1 VSDRLSITQFG
12 APGEEISFS
21 DLHAIANRFK
31 KLHHFKREQIRH
43 TLNPLQRQF
52 LDALPLMLDINDP
65 ALPGFIS
72 SATPAGIFTY
82 RPDKR
87 AIDAARQLNPGFNYR
102 SHNPGN
108 SKAAIDGLFLMGSVG
123 SIAFTIA
130 SDMDVWV
137 CHRTD
142 LTAHEFDELQKKTQA
157 LENWAASLHLEVHFY
172 LINSQQFL
180 LARKKPVSADSCGET
195 QHYLLL
201 EEFYRTSV
209 YIAGK
214 ALAWWLVPPEHE
226 YDYQN
231 YLAHLLE
238 RRLIDVNQ
246 TLDLGGLA
254 HVPAQEFISA
264 TQWHIYK
271 ALHSPYKSLLK
282 LLLMECYAREYP
294 NINWLCV
301 EIKRSVYEGTL
312 TGLGV
317 DPYVLIYRR
326 LEDYLLKTQNL
337 ERLELIRQFFYRK
350 VNETGHKPG
359 QTDTLSPYENYVRD
373 ISASWNVPDPLPNAS
388 NKRNVWDIEKLLAEN
403 TRIISQLTLCYSKII
418 QYTYEHID
426 SEFRQKNDMKLLAR
440 KLSAFFERKHGKVEI
455 MATAGNELPVK
466 PNLSIIEDRSDPE
479 NPEWRLFFEKKDQH
493 GVTIQAPL
501 YRRQTLIELLCWL
514 TVNNFYHPDVPVR
527 CDAESL
533 DPTRVE
539 ASTILEQL
547 DSFFKNHFDFSDAL
561 GNYAGYNSLMHSLLI
576 VNIGQTPPHTEAGSL
591 ASAHCDNPFNHGES
605 RQCLVRTVDRVSI
618 SHWNEILSSH
628 TQGIEGLCDC
638 LTDIVNE
645 TLQVGAANPLT
656 VICQTPEHA
665 RRIIRHIEKL
675 FEDLLALHR
684 TDSANPAP
692 RHLMAGG
699 DRYFVFSKQNNHIQ
713 YQRIDDEA
721 QLIKMLSNPRTR
733 YGSVTFDIEVL
744 AQTPIPAI
752 YRHNRPHT
760 VQCFIHPEN
769 DGASVYILDEKG
781 SLYIRPH
788 SDATPAQLV
797 NQYARFL
804 HSLISSKTT
813 EAASMQFYEIEK
825 NAAADWSCRPLPF
838 QLPKDHEKNPLSI
851 SIASLDSAA
860 VITVC
865 WNGAEFTSRQYG
877 SRLFETVRERIIEF
891 RRNGQTYPVSI
902 TELDLSPSAFGIADT
917 DHLQTLH
924 FLECKEKIEAQL
936 NGKRY

>member
-1 VSDRLSITQFG
+1 VSDRLSLIQFG
-12 APGEEISFS
+12 ALGEEISFS

-31 KLHHFKREQIRH
+31 KLHHFKREHIRH
-43 TLNPLQRQF
+43 TLSPRQRQF

-72 SATPAGIFTY
+72 PATPAGIFTY
-82 RPDKR
+82 RPDTR
-87 AIDAARQLNPGFNYR
+87 AIDAARQLNPDFNYR
-102 SHNPGN
+102 SHKRGN
-108 SKAAIDGLFLMGSVG
+108 RKAAIEGLFLMGSVG

-137 CHRTD
+137 CHRSD

-180 LARKKPVSADSCGET
+180 LAQKKPVSADSCGET

-326 LEDYLLKTQNL
+326 LEEYLLKTQNL

-350 VNETGHKPG
+350 VHEPGDKPG
-359 QTDTLSPYENYVRD
+359 QSGTLSPYENYVRE
-373 ISASWNVPDPLPNAS
+373 ISASWNVPNPLPSAPNE
-388 NKRNVWDIEKLLAEN
+388 RHVGDIEKLLAEN

-426 SEFRQKNDMKLLAR
+426 TEFRQKNDMKLLAR
-440 KLSAFFERKHGKVEI
+440 KLSAFFERKQGKIEI
-455 MATAGNELPVK
+455 MAAAGNGLPIK
-466 PNLSIIEDRSDPE
+466 PNLSLVEDRSDPE
-479 NPEWRLFFEKKDQH
+479 NPEWLLFIEKKDQH
-493 GVTIQAPL
+493 DATIQTPL
-501 YRRQTLIELLCWL
+501 YRRQTLIEILCWL
-514 TVNNFYHPDVPVR
+514 TVNNFFHPDAPVR
-527 CDAESL
+527 CDVKSL
-533 DPTRVE
+533 DLNGAE
-539 ASTILEQL
+539 LSTILEQL
-547 DSFFKNHFDFSDAL
+547 DSFFKRYFDFSDAL

-576 VNIGQTPPHTEAGSL
+576 VNIGRTPPQTEAGPF
-591 ASAHCDNPFNHGES
+591 ASAHCDNPFNHGEL
-605 RQCLVRTVDRVSI
+605 RECLIRTVDRVSI

-628 TQGIEGLCDC
+628 KQGMEGLCDC

-645 TLQVGAANPLT
+645 TLQVGATHPLT

-665 RRIIRHIEKL
+665 RSIIRRIEHL

-684 TDSANPAP
+684 ADSANPAP

-713 YQRIDDEA
+713 YQRIDDEE
-721 QLIKMLSNPRTR
+721 QLIKILSNPRTR
-733 YGSVTFDIEVL
+733 YGSVTFDVEVL
-744 AQTPIPAI
+744 ARTPIPAI
-752 YRHNRPHT
+752 YRQNRPHS
-760 VQCFIHPEN
+760 VQCFIHPED
-769 DGASVYILDEKG
+769 DGASVYIVDEKG
-781 SLYIRPH
+781 SLYIRSH
-788 SDATPAQLV
+788 SDATPVQLV

-804 HSLISSKTT
+804 HSLISRKTT

-825 NAAADWSCRPLPF
+825 NAAADWSCRPIPF
-838 QLPKDHEKNPLSI
+838 QLPKDHEKTPLSI

-865 WNGAEFTSRQYG
+865 WNGAEFTSQQYG

-917 DHLQTLH
+917 EHLQTLH

-936 NGKRY
+936 NSKRL